1 MQACSHVVQREG
13 SVLDSPHRTLTQD
26 SVQIRCQKFHQ
37 EWIWCTKSQAYIPL
51 TSTPRGSRDEL
62 FNTPGSTP
70 EVLTP
75 RGLPSTKVRH
85 EEQTSAPEE
94 EMVDV
99 TVLVLGQT
107 KCLTERE
114 GNASERQWTS
124 EHR

>member
-37 EWIWCTKSQAYIPL
+37 EHELSSAHSADVYTERI
-51 TSTPRGSRDEL
+51 SRSVVQHRE
-62 FNTPGSTP
+62 NTL

-75 RGLPSTKVRH
+75 RGLPSTKVL
-85 EEQTSAPEE
+85 EGEQTSAPDE

-99 TVLVLGQT
+99 TVLVLGHT
-107 KCLTERE
+107 KCPSETEV
-114 GNASERQWTS
+114 NDSE
-124 EHR
+124 